1 MLGEREKMKMPLIL
15 QILLYLMIFYL
26 FCSLFMYLRQDS
38 FIFYPT
44 AAGHENHHYD
54 KVVDYHLE
62 RGPVNLRGWLVNPVF
77 VREKLLI
84 YYGGNAEDIFFNI
97 EEYSDVQAATL
108 FVAYRGYGPS
118 SGKPGEAEFF
128 ADALAVFDDVAV
140 TFKPKEIYL
149 IGRSLGSGVACHVA
163 ARRPVQGAVLVTP
176 YDSIE
181 NVAKSHYPWLPIG
194 FLLRHRFAS
203 LEALALIHCPLL
215 IIYGGRD
222 RVIDPARTENLIRH
236 IKGKKE
242 VVLIAE
248 ADHGTIEMHQDYWQ
262 VILRFLHREASQI
275 P

>member
-1 MLGEREKMKMPLIL
+1 MLGEREKMKMSLVL
-15 QILLYLMIFYL
+15 QILMYLMIFYL

-38 FIFYPT
+38 FIFHPT
-44 AAGHENHHYD
+44 AARHEKHYYD
-54 KVVDYHLE
+54 KVADYHLE

-118 SGKPGEAEFF
+118 CGKPGEAELF
-128 ADALAVFDDVAV
+128 ADALAVFDDVVA
-140 TFKPKEIYL
+140 TYKPKEIYL
-149 IGRSLGSGVACHVA
+149 LGRSLGSGVACHVA
-163 ARRPVQGAVLVTP
+163 AHRPVQGTVLVTP

-181 NVAKSHYPWLPIG
+181 NVAKSQYPWLPVG
-194 FLLRHRFAS
+194 FLLKHRFAS
-203 LEALALIHCPLL
+203 LEVLAFIHCPLL

-236 IKGKKE
+236 INGKKE

-248 ADHGTIEMHQDYWQ
+248 ADHGTIEMYHDYWSS
-262 VILRFLHREASQI
+262 ILRFLHREPSQ
-275 P
+275 